1 MRRPNR
7 IAVFAAVVACASA
20 TSVLSVAGTSTA
32 APGANEPAHVVAMN
46 TTFRRCDFSPSFGVA
61 AGGPGRAFAVIRPGS
76 AVLTAEVHLDTGRP
90 GTHYDVRL
98 IQAPQSAAVA
108 CVNSDPGIAV
118 AGLDTDA
125 AGNGTVVLGDKIRPG
140 ATGAWV
146 FMTLPGEYSSV
157 PAESYASDFIL
168 AL

>member
-1 MRRPNR
+1 MRRLTR
-7 IAVFAAVVACASA
+7 IAGFAMTLACALT
-20 TSVLSVAGTSTA
+20 TSTLSVAGTSTA

-61 AGGPGRAFAVIRPGS
+61 AGGPGRAFAVIREDS

-98 IQAPQSAAVA
+98 IQAPQSPSVA
-108 CVNSDPGIAV
+108 CVDSDPGIAV

-125 AGNGTVVLGDKIRPG
+125 AGNGTVTFGDKIRPG
-140 ATGAWV
+140 TTGAWV
-146 FMTLPGEYSSV
+146 FMTLPGEFSSV
-157 PAESYASDFIL
+157 PAQSYASDFVL
-168 AL
+168 AI

>member
-1 MRRPNR
+1 MT
-7 IAVFAAVVACASA
+7 VACALP
-20 TSVLSVAGTSTA
+20 TSVLSMAGASSA

-61 AGGPGRAFAVIRPGS
+61 AGGPGRAYAVIREDP

-98 IQAPQSAAVA
+98 IQAPQSPSVA
-108 CVNSDPGIAV
+108 CVDADPGVAV

-125 AGNGTVVLGDKIRPG
+125 AGNGVVVLGDKIRPG

-146 FMTLPGEYSSV
+146 FMTLAGENSSV
-157 PAESYASDFIL
+157 PAQSYASDFIL
-168 AL
+168 EL

>member
-1 MRRPNR
+1 MAGF
-7 IAVFAAVVACASA
+7 AVTLACAFA
-20 TSVLSVAGTSTA
+20 TSTLSAVGTSTA

-61 AGGPGRAFAVIRPGS
+61 AGGPGRAFAVIRQDS

-98 IQAPQSAAVA
+98 IQAPQSPSAA
-108 CVNSDPGIAV
+108 CNGGDPGVAA

-146 FMTLPGEYSSV
+146 FMTLPGEFSSV